1 MNDVRVETDIMMYL
15 STDDI
20 KRLGKSFHG
29 QELSL
34 QEFVVA
40 LRELLAEHI
49 TDQVHKQVITYIII
63 ICIIFIRLNL
73 QPNALIYLKQ

>member
-49 TDQVHKQVITYIII
+49 TDQVHKQVIYVYHDHMYYI
-63 ICIIFIRLNL
+63 
-73 QPNALIYLKQ
+73 Y